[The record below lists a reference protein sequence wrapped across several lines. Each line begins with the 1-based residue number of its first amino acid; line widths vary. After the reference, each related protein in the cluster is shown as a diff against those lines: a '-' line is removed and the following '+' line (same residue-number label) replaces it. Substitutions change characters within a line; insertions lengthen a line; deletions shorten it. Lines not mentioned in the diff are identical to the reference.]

1 MENIILILISIAM
14 LLMITSIGVDLI
26 INIKYYKQIRKEWK
40 LHERKNKTLK
50 RVENKVKILG
60 NELRFNEVHLKSYEN
75 KQGKIR
81 YNVYL
86 RVSEYDYSFT
96 DMTLNDVDSLLTGIL
111 IGYLFCRVKNE
122 YKK

>member
-1 MENIILILISIAM
+1 MNE
-14 LLMITSIGVDLI
+14 
-26 INIKYYKQIRKEWK
+26 
-40 LHERKNKTLK
+40 KNKTLK